1 MLDISVV
8 FFLYT
13 VYEPPIGLTV
23 ANNFEAYTDF
33 VSLDV
38 HSIQTGHLPQGPA
51 ESQTGDVTA
60 ATRLRIGQRRLITT
74 PQYREEAYD
83 GQIGISH
90 DYKWTYPA
98 SQTAV
103 WTSLRQSMTETM

>member
-1 MLDISVV
+1 MLYISVV

-23 ANNFEAYTDF
+23 AINSEANSEF

-60 ATRLRIGQRRLITT
+60 ATRLRIGQRRLITAL
-74 PQYREEAYD
+74 QD
-83 GQIGISH
+83 
-90 DYKWTYPA
+90 
-98 SQTAV
+98 
-103 WTSLRQSMTETM
+103 